1 MLTPCVGRDEI
12 LAQLRRLLADNRWV
26 TLTGPPG
33 CGKTLAARHLAAGAG
48 RHVWVAGA
56 THVTVDRLVGA
67 CLDAMHV
74 RVLPGDSPSQAL
86 SRALDG
92 SDVLLVLD
100 GVDQIDGLGALVN
113 ELVEEAG
120 SFRLLCTATTVAA
133 MPQETVLRLPPLPVP
148 RRGEPLDGPLLELLL
163 ARVSAAGG
171 RSVNLS
177 EHEATLR
184 RLLAAS
190 GGLPLVIEQLAVQ
203 IALVGVRDVVAT
215 GSLADVARGS
225 YDLLDPDERRC
236 FRRLAVTGR
245 PVSLDVLLDLWQV
258 SRAEAVQLAAALARR
273 SLVEVLPDGRFDIL
287 APLREFGQRLAE
299 ESGDD
304 EAAHAGL
311 LSWADRVLPQD
322 VNTGASDEPWL
333 GELDLVQAA
342 ITHACEREGSRA
354 IGYGLANRAFSSLYT
369 AMRAREAVDL
379 LEAVLDSGDG
389 PPGVGSQLARRAGI
403 CASEVRGTYEGL
415 RLLERAEQHAAALA
429 GEARKLE
436 LARTLAIRA
445 EMHLDAGHLGA
456 ARSAAHRALTLG
468 DGDSYLVRQVRRT
481 LMDVYVSRGDLVQAE
496 RLAPAILDSPPPDEM
511 WIALSARTLQAK
523 VAWEQG
529 RMVEAASLAAYAR
542 DQAGLLHED
551 RIALLAEMA
560 HRMIT
565 GARQRDGG
573 MASGVQAET
582 DGLPWAVR
590 LVVQLQ
596 EARELLAAGD
606 AEHAAGRAADIVV
619 LADSSA
625 LGRDALEAL
634 LLGGDALLA
643 TGEPAQAMAAYLSA
657 LRRAAEVPM
666 PLRAADALDGL
677 AAILRDSGSSD
688 YRHPAA
694 AAQALR
700 SRRHAVVHDRP
711 GVEPVQDPGRHF
723 PPGWVVGGQLT
734 LAGVS
739 GLTALC
745 GGSDPTDVVADP
757 LGGLTKAERRVAEL
771 VARGLTNREIAE
783 LLFLSSRTVEAH
795 LSHVFRKLDV
805 GSRAKLTALMAELG

>member
-1 MLTPCVGRDEI
+1 MLTPCVGREET
-12 LAQLRRLLADNRWV
+12 LARLRQLLGGNRWV

-33 CGKTLAARHLAAGAG
+33 CGKTLVARHLAAGAD
-48 RHVWVAGA
+48 RHVWVPGS
-56 THVTVDRLVGA
+56 THVTVDRLVSA
-67 CLDAMHV
+67 CLDALQV
-74 RVLPGDSPSQAL
+74 RLVPGDSPTQAL
-86 SRALDG
+86 SRTLDG
-92 SDVLLVLD
+92 SDLLLVFD
-100 GVDQIDGLGALVN
+100 GVDRIDGLGALVN
-113 ELVEEAG
+113 ELVEEA
-120 SFRLLCTATTVAA
+120 STFRLLCTATTVAA
-133 MPQETVLRLPPLPVP
+133 MPQETVLRLSPLPVP
-148 RRGEPLDGPLLELLL
+148 RDDEPLEGPLIELLL

-177 EHEATLR
+177 EHETTLR

-190 GGLPLVIEQLAVQ
+190 GGLPLVVEQLAVQ
-203 IALVGVRDVVAT
+203 IALIGVRDVVAT

-225 YDLLDPDERRC
+225 YDLLDPDQQRC
-236 FRRLAVTGR
+236 FRRLAVIGR
-245 PVSLDVLLDLWQV
+245 PVSLDVLLDLWEV
-258 SRAEAVQLAAALARR
+258 SRPEAVQLAAALARR
-273 SLVEVLPDGRFDIL
+273 SLVEVLSDGRFDIL
-287 APLREFGQRLAE
+287 APLRECGQLLAAE
-299 ESGDD
+299 CGDD

-311 LSWADRVLPQD
+311 LRWADRVLPPD
-322 VNTGASDEPWL
+322 VNAGASDEPWL
-333 GELDLVQAA
+333 CELELLQAA
-342 ITHACEREGSRA
+342 IAHACERRDSRA
-354 IGYGLANRAFSSLYT
+354 VGYALANRAFSSLYT

-429 GEARKLE
+429 SGPRELE

-456 ARSAAHRALTLG
+456 ARSAAQRALTLG
-468 DGDSYLVRQVRRT
+468 DGDAYLVRQVRRT

-496 RLAPAILDSPPPDEM
+496 RLAPSILEAPPPEEM

-542 DQAGLLHED
+542 DQADLLHED
-551 RIALLAEMA
+551 RIALLAEVV
-560 HRMIT
+560 HRMVT
-565 GARQRDGG
+565 GASGTDGG
-573 MASGVQAET
+573 MKHAEAET
-582 DGLPWAVR
+582 DALPWAVR

-596 EARELLAAGD
+596 EARELLAAG
-606 AEHAAGRAADIVV
+606 EVQCAAGRAADLVV

-634 LLGGDALLA
+634 LLGGDALL
-643 TGEPAQAMAAYLSA
+643 TSGEPEQAMAAYLSA
-657 LRRAAEVPM
+657 LRRAADVPM

-677 AAILRDSGSSD
+677 AAILRSSGSAG

-694 AAQALR
+694 AAAALR
-700 SRRHAVVHDRP
+700 SRRHAVAHDRP
-711 GVEPVQDPGRHF
+711 GVEPVKDPGDDF
-723 PPGWVVGGQLT
+723 PAGWVVGGQLSLT
-734 LAGVS
+734 GVAAVA
-739 GLTALC
+739 ALC
-745 GGSDPTDVVADP
+745 GGPDPTDVVANP
-757 LGGLTKAERRVAEL
+757 LGDLTRAELRVAKL

-795 LSHVFRKLDV
+795 LSHVFRKLDIS
-805 GSRAKLTALMAELG
+805 SRAKLAALMAEVG